1 MRQTVLVVDDHAGFR
16 SAVRALLES
25 DGFAVVGQAAT
36 GAEALEACSRLH
48 PEVVLLDIR
57 LPDTDGLAVAERLSR
72 LLDPPDVVLV
82 SSREA
87 SVYGDRLR
95 SAPARGFLVKG
106 DLSGAALRELLA
118 G

>member
-1 MRQTVLVVDDHAGFR
+1 MRQTVLVVDDHADFR

-25 DGFAVVGQAAT
+25 AGFEVVGQATT

-48 PEVVLLDIR
+48 PQVVLLDIR
-57 LPDTDGLAVAERLSR
+57 LPDMDGLSVAERLDR
-72 LLDPPDVVLV
+72 LVDPPEVVLV

-95 SAPARGFLVKG
+95 QSPARGFLVKG